1 MEKRETKNE
10 IIMIRLSLNPKEDQ
24 PLYDFFVKLKAYLG
38 IKVNTEVTRFC
49 IKKAY
54 EFLFENKEK

>member
-1 MEKRETKNE
+1 MEKKESKNE
-10 IIMIRLSLNPKEDQ
+10 IMIRLSLNPKEDQ

>member
-1 MEKRETKNE
+1 MEKRDPKNE
-10 IIMIRLSLNPKEDQ
+10 VIMIRLSLNPKDDQ
-24 PLYDFFVKLKAYLG
+24 PLYDFFVKLKARLG
-38 IKVNTEVTRFC
+38 IKVNTEVIRFC